1 MSDAEQPTTSMPIV
15 DGPVFDV
22 PLPGADV
29 ARCPACLSP
38 VRADQR
44 YCLECGERLLVDE
57 IPPPPGGGSA
67 LATRSTR
74 VLAIAAIVLIVIGVG
89 LGWVAL
95 RSSSNGEDATTA
107 APTTIAPTTDAV
119 PTDTGITDTGI
130 TDTGITDTGITDT
143 GITDTGITDTGTTD
157 TGTTDTGTSAGG
169 WPTGQSGWAVI
180 LASKSQSQFQESDAQ
195 AVADQAASAGVQMTG
210 VLDSS
215 QFPSLNPGYWAVFS
229 GPYTTK
235 AEAQAAATTIQG
247 QGYPDAYAR
256 QVQP

>member
-1 MSDAEQPTTSMPIV
+1 MSEPEQPTVSMPV
-15 DGPVFDV
+15 VGDPVFEA

-38 VRADQR
+38 VRSDQR

-67 LATRSTR
+67 FATRSTR
-74 VLAIAAIVLIVIGVG
+74 VLAIAAIILIVIGVG

-95 RSSSNGEDATTA
+95 RSSSNGEDATTSTA
-107 APTTIAPTTDAV
+107 TAPTTGATDTTATGTGM
-119 PTDTGITDTGI
+119 TDTGITDTGI
-130 TDTGITDTGITDT
+130 TDTGITDTGVTDT
-143 GITDTGITDTGTTD
+143 GVTDTGVTDTGATT
-157 TGTTDTGTSAGG
+157 GGSASG
-169 WPTGQSGWAVI
+169 WPAGQSGWAVI
-180 LASKSQSQFQESDAQ
+180 LASKSQSSFQQADAQ
-195 AVADQAASAGVQMTG
+195 AIADQAATAGVQMTG

-215 QFPSLNPGYWAVFS
+215 QYPSLNPGYWAVFS
-229 GPYTTK
+229 GPYSTK

>member
-1 MSDAEQPTTSMPIV
+1 MSEPEQPTVDMPV
-15 DGPVFDV
+15 VNEPVFEA

-38 VRADQR
+38 VRTDQR

-67 LATRSTR
+67 LSNRSTTL
-74 VLAIAAIVLIVIGVG
+74 LAIAAIVLIVVGVG
-89 LGWVAL
+89 LAWVAL
-95 RSSSNGEDATTA
+95 REPSAGEDTTDTGIT
-107 APTTIAPTTDAV
+107 APTTAPTDTV
-119 PTDTGITDTGI
+119 PTDTGFTDTGFTDTTI
-130 TDTGITDTGITDT
+130 TGTDTGFTDTTMTDTGMTDT
-143 GITDTGITDTGTTD
+143 GS
-157 TGTTDTGTSAGG
+157 SAGG
-169 WPTGQSGWAVI
+169 WPVGQTGWAVI

-195 AVADQAASAGVQMTG
+195 AIADQAATAGIAMTG

-215 QFPSLNPGYWAVFS
+215 QFPTLNPGYWAVFS
-229 GPYTTK
+229 GPYATK
-235 AEAQAAATTIQG
+235 AEAQSAATTIQG

>member
-1 MSDAEQPTTSMPIV
+1 MSDSDQPTNAMPTV
-15 DGPVFDV
+15 GGPLFEA

-44 YCLECGERLLVDE
+44 YCLECGERLQVDE

-67 LATRSTR
+67 MSTRSTR
-74 VLAIAAIVLIVIGVG
+74 VLAIAAIILIVIGIG
-89 LGWVAL
+89 LAWVAL
-95 RSSSNGEDATTA
+95 RKSSNGEDSTSSTAT
-107 APTTIAPTTDAV
+107 APTT
-119 PTDTGITDTGI
+119 PTDTAITDTGI

-143 GITDTGITDTGTTD
+143 GITDTGITDTGMTD
-157 TGTTDTGTSAGG
+157 TGSSAGG
-169 WPTGQSGWAVI
+169 WPVGQTGWAVI
-180 LASKSQSQFQESDAQ
+180 LASKSQAQFQETDAQ
-195 AVADQAASAGVQMTG
+195 AIADQAATAGVPMTG

-229 GPYTTK
+229 GPYSTK